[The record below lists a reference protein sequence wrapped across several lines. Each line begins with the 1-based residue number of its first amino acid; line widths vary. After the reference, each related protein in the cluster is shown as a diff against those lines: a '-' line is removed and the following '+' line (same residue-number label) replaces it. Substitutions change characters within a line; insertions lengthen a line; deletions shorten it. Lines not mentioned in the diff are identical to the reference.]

1 MVKYFLVTQL
11 SNISLYQN
19 ISLILTFFNVPMRRL
34 VLNILE
40 GIRVLDFGRY
50 IAGPYCAALLG
61 DLGAEVI
68 RIERI
73 DGSEDRYVHPIDNP
87 NGEGAMFMQM
97 NRNKKGITLNPTK
110 EGSQEIVKK
119 LVKTSDIV
127 VANLPPQT
135 LKRMGI
141 DYDTISKY
149 NKKIILTTVS
159 AFGHG
164 GPYSERVGFD
174 GVGQAMSGAT
184 YLTGYEDEPIKA
196 YSPYI
201 DYGTASLTAMGTL
214 AAIIE
219 REKTGEGQVVEGAL
233 FATSLAFMNTHIIEQ
248 AITNKNR
255 KAIGN
260 KSPYAGPVDIVKT
273 KDGWIIVQVLGDPLF
288 KRWAKLVGAEEYLED
303 ERFSSDIKR
312 GENSQ
317 ALSDKTQ
324 EWSKNLTSE
333 VALKL
338 LSEAMVPAGPV
349 NNLSDVLDDQ
359 HVKEMNFFQNLDF
372 PGLKKPAPVMGLPIN
387 LSNSESSIRK
397 RPPML
402 GEDTDAI
409 LKELGYSEDQINEF
423 REKRIV

>member
-1 MVKYFLVTQL
+1 MD
-11 SNISLYQN
+11 
-19 ISLILTFFNVPMRRL
+19 ILK
-34 VLNILE
+34 

-68 RIERI
+68 RVERI
-73 DGSEDRYVHPIDNP
+73 AGSEDRYVHPIDNP

-119 LVKTSDIV
+119 LVESADIV

-135 LKRMGI
+135 LKKMGI
-141 DYDTISKY
+141 DYETISQY
-149 NKKIILTTVS
+149 NKSIILTTVS

-174 GVGQAMSGAT
+174 GVGQAMSGAA
-184 YLTGYEDEPIKA
+184 YLTGHEEEPVKA

-219 REKTGEGQVVEGAL
+219 RDKTGKGQIVEGAL

-248 AITNKNR
+248 AVTKKNR

-260 KSPYAGPVDIVKT
+260 KSPYAGPVDMVKT
-273 KDGWIIVQVLGDPLF
+273 NDGWIVVQVLGDPLF
-288 KRWAKLVGAEEYLED
+288 IRWAKLVGAEEFIED
-303 ERFSSDIKR
+303 KRFLTDIKR
-312 GENSQ
+312 GENGQ
-317 ALSDKTQ
+317 VLSDKTQ
-324 EWSKNLTSE
+324 DWCKNLTSE
-333 VALKL
+333 EALKL
-338 LSEAMVPAGPV
+338 LAEAQVPAGPV
-349 NNLSDVLDDQ
+349 NNLEDVLNDP
-359 HVKEMNFFQNLDF
+359 HVKKMNFFQDIDYQ
-372 PGLKKPAPVMGLPIN
+372 GLKSPAPVMGLPIK
-387 LSNSESSIRK
+387 LSNSDNKIK
-397 RPPML
+397 KNPPKL
-402 GEDTDAI
+402 GEDTDNI
-409 LKELGYSEDQINEF
+409 LLELGFSKDQIEYF
-423 REKRIV
+423 RKERII

>member
-1 MVKYFLVTQL
+1 MD
-11 SNISLYQN
+11 
-19 ISLILTFFNVPMRRL
+19 ILK
-34 VLNILE
+34 

-68 RIERI
+68 RVERI
-73 DGSEDRYVHPIDNP
+73 AGSEDRYVHPIDNP

-119 LVKTSDIV
+119 LVESADIV

-135 LKRMGI
+135 LKKMGI
-141 DYDTISKY
+141 DYETLSEY
-149 NKKIILTTVS
+149 NGGIILTTVS

-174 GVGQAMSGAT
+174 GVGQAMSGAA
-184 YLTGYEDEPIKA
+184 YLTGYEEEPVKA

-219 REKTGEGQVVEGAL
+219 REKTGKGQIVEGAL

-248 AITNKNR
+248 AITKKNR

-260 KSPYAGPVDIVKT
+260 KSPYAGPVDMVKT
-273 KDGWIIVQVLGDPLF
+273 KDGWIVVQVLGDPLF
-288 KRWAKLVGAEEYLED
+288 KRWAKLVKAEEFIED
-303 ERFSSDIKR
+303 ERFLTDIKR
-312 GENSQ
+312 GENGQ
-317 ALSDKTQ
+317 VLSDKTQ
-324 EWSKNLTSE
+324 DWCKDLTSE
-333 VALKL
+333 EALKL
-338 LSEAMVPAGPV
+338 LAEAQVPAGPV
-349 NNLSDVLDDQ
+349 NNLEDVLNDQ
-359 HVKEMNFFQNLDF
+359 HVKEMNFFQNIDYQ
-372 PGLKKPAPVMGLPIN
+372 GLKSPAPVMGLPIK
-387 LSNSESSIRK
+387 LSNSDNKIKKS
-397 RPPML
+397 PPLL
-402 GEDTDAI
+402 GEDTDNI
-409 LKELGYSEDQINEF
+409 LLELGFSKDQIESF
-423 REKRIV
+423 RKARII

>member
-1 MVKYFLVTQL
+1 MFIKEFK
-11 SNISLYQN
+11 
-19 ISLILTFFNVPMRRL
+19 
-34 VLNILE
+34 LNILN

-68 RIERI
+68 RVERI
-73 DGSEDRYVHPIDNP
+73 DGSEDRYIHPIGNP

-97 NRNKKGITLNPTK
+97 NRNKKGLTLNPTK
-110 EGSQEIVKK
+110 DGSQEIVKK
-119 LVKTSDIV
+119 LIESADVV

-141 DYDTISKY
+141 DYETIKKY
-149 NKKIILTTVS
+149 NDKIILTTVS

-184 YLTGYEDEPIKA
+184 HLTGYEDEPIKA
-196 YSPYI
+196 YSPYV

-214 AAIIE
+214 AAIID
-219 REKTGEGQVVEGAL
+219 REKTGRGQVVEGAL
-233 FATSLAFMNTHIIEQ
+233 FATSLAFMNTHLIEE

-273 KDGWIIVQVLGDPLF
+273 KDGWIVVQVLGEPLF
-288 KRWAKLVGAEEYLED
+288 KRWANLVGAEDFLND
-303 ERFSSDIKR
+303 DRFSTDIKR

-317 ALSDKTQ
+317 ILSDKTQ
-324 EWSKNLTSE
+324 DWCKGLSSKE
-333 VALKL
+333 ALNL
-338 LSEAMVPAGPV
+338 LSEAQVPAGPV
-349 NNLSDVLDDQ
+349 NNLADVLKDE
-359 HVKEMNFFQNLDF
+359 HVNQMNFFQDVEY
-372 PGLKKPAPVMGLPIN
+372 PGLNKPAPVMGLPIN
-387 LSNSESSIRK
+387 LSNSENKIKK
-397 RPPML
+397 RPPTL
-402 GEDTDAI
+402 GEDTNQI
-409 LKELGYSEDQINEF
+409 LTELGFSEEKINIF
-423 REKRIV
+423 RDKRII

>member
-1 MVKYFLVTQL
+1 MD
-11 SNISLYQN
+11 
-19 ISLILTFFNVPMRRL
+19 ILK
-34 VLNILE
+34 

-68 RIERI
+68 RVERI
-73 DGSEDRYVHPIDNP
+73 AGSEDRYVHPIDNP

-119 LVKTSDIV
+119 LVESADIV

-135 LKRMGI
+135 LKKMGI
-141 DYDTISKY
+141 DYETLSEY
-149 NKKIILTTVS
+149 NGGIILTTVS

-174 GVGQAMSGAT
+174 GVGQAMSGAA
-184 YLTGYEDEPIKA
+184 YLTGYEEEPVKA

-219 REKTGEGQVVEGAL
+219 REKTGKGQIVEGAL

-248 AITNKNR
+248 AITKKNR

-260 KSPYAGPVDIVKT
+260 KSPYAGPVDMVET
-273 KDGWIIVQVLGDPLF
+273 KNGWIVVQVLGDPLF
-288 KRWAKLVGAEEYLED
+288 KRWAKLVGAEEFIED
-303 ERFSSDIKR
+303 ERFLTDIKR
-312 GENSQ
+312 GENGQ
-317 ALSDKTQ
+317 ILSDKTQ
-324 EWSKNLTSE
+324 DWCKNLTSE
-333 VALKL
+333 EALKL
-338 LSEAMVPAGPV
+338 LAEAQVPAGPV
-349 NNLSDVLDDQ
+349 NDLEDVLNDQ
-359 HVKEMNFFQNLDF
+359 HVKEMNFFQDIDYQ
-372 PGLKKPAPVMGLPIN
+372 GLKSPAPVMGLPIK
-387 LSNSESSIRK
+387 LSNSDNKIKKS
-397 RPPML
+397 PPLL
-402 GEDTDAI
+402 GEDTDNI
-409 LKELGYSEDQINEF
+409 LLELGFTKDQIESF
-423 REKRIV
+423 RKERII